1 MTILNLGTGTRLIA
15 GAVNHDLTK
24 HSPEIDIAYDLNI
37 RPWLWNDNEFD
48 QIQLISVAEHL
59 KLTLIETLNECH
71 RIIKPG
77 GVLIIKYPLWNGP
90 NTHKDPT
97 HRWFWDL
104 GVLDYVDQTTR
115 DGQIYYYYTSLKW
128 KIKNRGVIKKRNVKA
143 ELIPVK

>member
-1 MTILNLGTGTRLIA
+1 MSILNLGTGSRLVP

-24 HSPEIDIAYDLNI
+24 HSPDIHIAWDLNI
-37 RPWLWNDNEFD
+37 TPWPWKDNEFD
-48 QIQLISVAEHL
+48 QVQLISVAEHL

-71 RIIKPG
+71 RITK
-77 GVLIIKYPLWNGP
+77 GVLIIKFPLWNGP

-104 GVLDYVDQTTR
+104 GVLDYVDQTTKA
-115 DGQIYYYYTSLKW
+115 GQIYYYYTPLKW
-128 KIKNRGVIKKRNVKA
+128 KIKARGVIKNRNVKA